1 MCICKSCC
9 HIRASVFVCVFV
21 LLCHAKVSADAV
33 CFDSLRPLLRF
44 ALSLS
49 LALLRC
55 LSLSPFQCCV
65 LSEIWFWRMAMRI
78 ASTQELYM
86 TCFHCVALFSRKQ
99 FLRNN
104 KSPECALFVFLLT
117 LFTFHIYTFNTI
129 LSAFIYSILFEYV
142 CVCDCGRV
150 WIVRVC
156 ASILSHSIRKQTK
169 NLRIEDDNAIRR
181 VESEANRILYS
192 TYTHILYIL
201 YIFIH
206 LFLFSPLC
214 HSFCSCFCFFHFLYF
229 FVFRMGVE
237 NAFGKADCTG
247 FWSCG
252 KLRKQF
258 YQFYGYVS
266 TANAIMHRTH
276 SCPLGSLRAWCWLF
290 VCGPM

>member
-49 LALLRC
+49 LC
-55 LSLSPFQCCV
+55 FVVSLSPPFCVVCWVKYDFGEWQCVSHQRKNCIWHAFIV
-65 LSEIWFWRMAMRI
+65 SRSSHGNNFFEITKVPNVHF
-78 ASTQELYM
+78 
-86 TCFHCVALFSRKQ
+86 LFSCSLFSHSTFIHLIQYYLHLYIQ
-99 FLRNN
+99 FY
-104 KSPECALFVFLLT
+104 SSMCACATVAACGLFVCARVFYPIQFANKQKICGLRMT
-117 LFTFHIYTFNTI
+117 MLFVAKNQ
-129 LSAFIYSILFEYV
+129 
-142 CVCDCGRV
+142 
-150 WIVRVC
+150 
-156 ASILSHSIRKQTK
+156 KQ
-169 NLRIEDDNAIRR
+169 
-181 VESEANRILYS
+181 NRILYS